1 VAQRFVTLWPMDTI
15 ALAADHR
22 GFAAKKELL
31 TYIREL
37 GFNPVDLGTHSADRV
52 DSQDFAVAAAKALKE
67 GKAKLAIIIC
77 GSGNGIAIAANRFP
91 HVRAAVCAHVTAA
104 RRAREHN
111 DANVMSIGAD
121 FLGIE
126 VIKECVESF
135 LKTDF
140 LGGRYA
146 ERVEKLNNL
155 DPRKL

>member
-1 VAQRFVTLWPMDTI
+1 METV

-22 GFAAKKELL
+22 GFALKKELMA
-31 TYIREL
+31 YIREL
-37 GFNPVDLGTHSADRV
+37 GFNPLDLGTHSTDRV
-52 DSQDFAVAAAKALKE
+52 DSQDFAVAAAKALKD
-67 GKAKLAIIIC
+67 GKARLAIIIC
-77 GSGNGIAIAANRFP
+77 GSGNGIAMAANRYP
-91 HVRAAVCAHVTAA
+91 HVRAAVCSHVTAA

-111 DANVMSIGAD
+111 DANMISLGAD

-146 ERVEKLNNL
+146 DRVEKLTAL
-155 DPRKL
+155 DPKKL